1 MPSLKAF
8 GKRWNIGSDD
18 IAVSAAFEA
27 TANGLWYVARNS
39 LNLTFCRLVI
49 YLDTWHESNNCFK
62 WKYLT
67 LYVIEH
73 NGMWLIG

>member
-49 YLDTWHESNNCFK
+49 YLDT
-62 WKYLT
+62 
-67 LYVIEH
+67 
-73 NGMWLIG
+73 